1 MLKLMMKSTECYE
14 TEDKIPR
21 FGAEELAFLGSAI
34 GKSPRRRS
42 RICTH
47 RSVQERLHEMF
58 VIYSDRTFVRPNKHI
73 GKDESVFVIR
83 GTADFLFFDDAGL
96 VTQVVEMGDVASGK
110 AYYCRVPEGVY
121 HTIIMRSPEVVLF
134 EGTPGP
140 FNPAETVYA
149 DWGPREEDVE
159 GVTRYRAWMDAE
171 VARHRERGQRGLI
184 GLNSIGPLVLVA
196 TDRVVPL
203 SATENSFLV
212 EKRRHEQ
219 LDRLR
224 ICVHKTGEDR
234 LHEMLMTFAGTSY
247 IRPSMHVDKEESLYF
262 LEGLATYVFFDDK
275 GGIASTVKLGPVG
288 SGREFYCRIPA
299 NTWHALVVE
308 SADVLVKETTSG
320 PFRRSDTV
328 FADWSPDGTDQAAVD
343 RYMTALRSQM

>member
-1 MLKLMMKSTECYE
+1 MLTLAMKSTECYE

-21 FGAEELAFLGSAI
+21 VGAEELAFLGSAI
-34 GKSPRRRS
+34 DKSPRRRS

-83 GTADFLFFDDAGL
+83 GRADFLFFDEAGN
-96 VTQVVEMGDVASGK
+96 VTQVVEMGDAASGK
-110 AYYCRVPEGVY
+110 AYYCRVPEGVF

-149 DWGPREEDVE
+149 DWGPQEEDVD
-159 GVTRYRAWMDAE
+159 GVAHYREWMDAE
-171 VARHRERGQRGLI
+171 VARHRQSGPRRLI
-184 GLNSIGPLVLVA
+184 GLDAIGPLVLVA

-203 SATENSFLV
+203 SATENSCLV
-212 EKRRHEQ
+212 ERRRREQ

-234 LHEMLMTFAGTSY
+234 LHEMLMTFAGSSY

-262 LEGLATYVFFDDK
+262 LEGLATYVFFDDA
-275 GGIASTVKLGPVG
+275 GEITATVKLGPEG
-288 SGREFYCRIPA
+288 SGRDFYCRIPA

-308 SADVLVKETTSG
+308 SPDVLVKETTSG
-320 PFRRSDTV
+320 PFRRSDTI
-328 FADWSPDGTDQAAVD
+328 FPAWAPDGTDRTAVD
-343 RYMTALRSQM
+343 RYLADLRSRI